1 MELPYNTK
9 RGPLF
14 HKVNW
19 QKAISTLDILQNEPS
34 SKEKVSILKE
44 SYDPILKRMFEYAL
58 DHKRYHVVKLPT
70 ITREQSSTT
79 PSETEF
85 FGLLDKL
92 HDGTLSGNAAIDA
105 VTTYLKTLLPEYERV
120 FIGILKKDLRVGVA
134 ASLANKA
141 FGKNF
146 INKFPCM
153 LAKQFNKKNLSKIQY
168 PAILQEKCDG
178 VRCMLHVTNGMQV
191 AYTRNGKV
199 MQIPQ
204 FKGLLAT
211 ENGYVIDGELLHYTD
226 GVLDDRK
233 TGNGKANS
241 SLTTPSTSDGW
252 VLVSWDFIPD
262 VSFFS
267 DDKCELTYTYRVSLL
282 ETATTNADNVI
293 LVTGCHD
300 IVNNIDEANVK
311 FQAYLDKGS
320 EGAML
325 KNMDHLWVNKRS
337 PDLVKMKAVLTAD
350 LKIIDVEEGT
360 GKYQGMLGA
369 ILVTDET
376 GNVSSYVGTGFS
388 DTDRQQMWKHKE
400 SLIDMIV
407 EVKYN
412 EIITN
417 KASTTK
423 SLFLPVYIE
432 LRLDKNEVDSI
443 K

>member
-1 MELPYNTK
+1 
-9 RGPLF
+9 
-14 HKVNW
+14 
-19 QKAISTLDILQNEPS
+19 
-34 SKEKVSILKE
+34 
-44 SYDPILKRMFEYAL
+44 
-58 DHKRYHVVKLPT
+58 
-70 ITREQSSTT
+70 
-79 PSETEF
+79 
-85 FGLLDKL
+85 
-92 HDGTLSGNAAIDA
+92 
-105 VTTYLKTLLPEYERV
+105 
-120 FIGILKKDLRVGVA
+120 
-134 ASLANKA
+134 
-141 FGKNF
+141 
-146 INKFPCM
+146 
-153 LAKQFNKKNLSKIQY
+153 LSKIQY